1 MERKI
6 HLHVESFGTEVIF
19 LRRKKSRH
27 IQLQLDLDLGLM
39 AVVTRKEEG
48 PDAFDTLPKALF
60 LEHKI
65 SKPDPF
71 FLEITAQHI
80 I

>member
-1 MERKI
+1 
-6 HLHVESFGTEVIF
+6 

-39 AVVTRKEEG
+39 AAVTRKEEG
-48 PDAFDTLPKALF
+48 SDAFDILPKALF
-60 LEHKI
+60 FERKI

-71 FLEITAQHI
+71 FLEITGNT
-80 I
+80 